1 VTSLTFRKELPLQA
15 GRIWEKCVSGL
26 LGGLELLH
34 KHTIPVLTLLFGLC
48 VLVLYVHFSQ
58 LRGQVVTAMALSRA
72 EIYTRA
78 LGEMRTWYT
87 SEVVERLHDTGK
99 TASAKYPAHNG
110 EIPLPAALTRT
121 LGNRLVSGRPG
132 EHVRLLSAFPFSS
145 GADPRGLTD
154 AFQQEAWDFLNEYP
168 ARPFYRFEQIDGRE
182 TLRFATADRMKEN
195 CVECHNAHPD
205 SPKRDWQVGQVGGM
219 LEVVYPIDSFETV
232 TGMSWRESYGLLG
245 MLVMLWLGGFGLVV
259 VKVRRAS
266 GELEDRVRHR
276 TADLREANRQLELE
290 IYERQLAE
298 DTLRHARDTLE
309 KRVQERTTKLAG
321 SNAELIREVAERKR
335 AEDDVRKLNS
345 ELVQRSAQLES
356 SNKELESFSYSVS
369 HDLRAPLRGIDGFSQ
384 AMLEDYDDKLDESG
398 KSYLRRVRTASQRMS
413 KLIDAMLDLARLTRA
428 EIHTQ
433 TFDIGAVARAILED
447 LQKMEPDRAV
457 DCVVGNNLFATADQ
471 QLLRAVLENLL
482 GNAWKFTRQQ
492 PNPRIEFGHGQYKG
506 QAAYFVRD
514 NGAGFDMTY
523 VHKLFGAFQRLHA
536 YTEFPGVGVGLA
548 SVHRIIQRHGGQIW
562 AEGTVDQGAT
572 FHFTL

>member
-1 VTSLTFRKELPLQA
+1 MTSLTFRKELPLQA

-26 LGGLELLH
+26 WGGLELLH
-34 KHTIPVLTLLFGLC
+34 KHTIPVLTVLFGLC

-58 LRGQVVTAMALSRA
+58 LRGQVVIAMALSRA

-413 KLIDAMLDLARLTRA
+413 KLIDAMLDLARLTRCA
-428 EIHTQ
+428 DGQ
-433 TFDIGAVARAILED
+433 RARAAGERQLRSAYVDGSGRARRDGRPHDARTPTHGVRVPD
-447 LQKMEPDRAV
+447 LRRRRRGLQADAGP
-457 DCVVGNNLFATADQ
+457 TA
-471 QLLRAVLENLL
+471 R
-482 GNAWKFTRQQ
+482 GR
-492 PNPRIEFGHGQYKG
+492 
-506 QAAYFVRD
+506 
-514 NGAGFDMTY
+514 
-523 VHKLFGAFQRLHA
+523 
-536 YTEFPGVGVGLA
+536 
-548 SVHRIIQRHGGQIW
+548 VHRGQTPHAGGR
-562 AEGTVDQGAT
+562 GTAGAAPRTQGPEKGPPGSIENGGDASACSLPGLRPRRGYNGSGARRARLARSGASRRPKRRT
-572 FHFTL
+572 TP